1 MFPSWRQPYVPGM
14 RCVIVVPTYNEAATV
29 GGLLDAVAAV
39 KVKAPQTVIDVL
51 VVDDDSPDGTGD
63 IVRVHPGFGRWIQ
76 LLSRESK
83 EGLGP
88 AYRAGFAVALRDGYD
103 VVVQMDAD
111 GSHPAQVI
119 PALLDFLATNDVAV
133 GSRYVAGGRTVNWP
147 KRRRALSWAAN
158 AYART
163 LLQLRIRDT
172 TSGFR
177 AWNATAIRAAGVL
190 ETTTSGYGFQ
200 VENTWSCERRG
211 LRVAESPITFVDRSA
226 GSSKMSPAVAREA
239 ALLVVR
245 LRCRETMRAL
255 ARAAHSIAA
264 GPGTTCRA

>member
-1 MFPSWRQPYVPGM
+1 M

-29 GGLLDAVAAV
+29 MGLLDAVAAV
-39 KVKAPQTVIDVL
+39 KAAAPQTVIDVL
-51 VVDDDSPDGTGD
+51 VVDDGSPDGTGD
-63 IVRVHPGFGRWIQ
+63 IVRSHLDFGRWVR
-76 LLSRESK
+76 LLSRDSK
-83 EGLGP
+83 EGLGA

-111 GSHPAQVI
+111 GSHPTRAI
-119 PALLDFLATNDVAV
+119 PALLNLLVTNDVAV
-133 GSRYVAGGRTVNWP
+133 GSRYVPGGRTVNWP
-147 KRRRALSWAAN
+147 VRRRALSWAAN

-163 LLQLRIRDT
+163 FLRLRTRDT

-211 LRVAESPITFVDRSA
+211 LRVAESPITFTERTA

-245 LRCRETMRAL
+245 LRGRDMVRAL

-264 GPGTTCRA
+264 GPGTTRRA